1 MEDLYKNNIEVELY
15 QNTSLVDIDM
25 NNKLF
30 CTFTSETE
38 YPDLVKSI
46 FDRYQVL
53 YNKVFVL
60 ECSSTNEIVCTYNI
74 DLVNVDTFLP
84 NTILV
89 HRKKHSNTLYTIN
102 ALNELIMQENNGI
115 LDKRFM
121 VDWNRFSNSILLTKG
136 SDLQILKT
144 DLLEIVKN

>member
-1 MEDLYKNNIEVELY
+1 MEDLYKNNTEVELY
-15 QNTSLVDIDM
+15 QTSSLVDIDM

-38 YPDLVKSI
+38 YPDLVNLI
-46 FDRYQVL
+46 FERYQVL

-60 ECSSTNEIVCTYNI
+60 ECPSTNEVVCTYNI
-74 DLVNVDTFLP
+74 DLINVDNFLP

-102 ALNELIMQENNGI
+102 ALNELIRQENNGQ

-121 VDWNRFSNSILLTKG
+121 VDWDRFSNSILLTKG
-136 SDLQILKT
+136 PDLQILKT
-144 DLLEIVKN
+144 NLLEIIKN